1 METLVQINV
10 KPGVPGRNENQDLI
24 EFSEQPLS
32 ITGFGYLAGTSP
44 NAAVANEVNFNE
56 PFNEQPEAGFSGR
69 TPSHPGIISRS
80 NGLELLRQG
89 WLAADLHVHT
99 FYSYD
104 VAPTAEVDPLRLYQ
118 KAKACGLSFVSFTDH
133 DTMEAYDRIGW
144 TRDDV
149 ITGVEVK
156 ILDRQRI
163 GHTIHV
169 NVYRLNKKQFA
180 IIQQITRRAQNIEL
194 LTEYLKSENLPFV
207 FNHPFWHEPGEK
219 FRAEAVVE
227 IVDLFP
233 VLEYNMGRIK
243 KLNRLM
249 LQLAESKN
257 KGIVAGTD
265 THTGDIG
272 RIFTLAPGNSPEEFF
287 ESVKRGKSLLVTE
300 DLNFFRIRQE
310 ILKRLEMLADTR
322 KWVMGKKG
330 LRLEAGNDLVDGI
343 VQILT
348 EDAGGTQGLKKCLV
362 KFMARLVS
370 RTGLP
375 ALIYL
380 SKQKRLA
387 GHLELELGI

>member
-1 METLVQINV
+1 MEPQVLINTSPGTLI
-10 KPGVPGRNENQDLI
+10 RNKSQERA
-24 EFSEQPLS
+24 EFSVRPLS
-32 ITGFGYLAGTSP
+32 ITGLNYLAESST
-44 NAAVANEVNFNE
+44 NHTVAKAASFGER
-56 PFNEQPEAGFSGR
+56 PAGA
-69 TPSHPGIISRS
+69 PSDRSLYRPGIISRARS
-80 NGLELLRQG
+80 LDLIRQG

-104 VAPTAEVDPLRLYQ
+104 VAPTAEMDPLRLYQ
-118 KAKACGLSFVSFTDH
+118 KAKARGLSFVSFTDH

-156 ILDRQRI
+156 ILDRQRV
-163 GHTIHV
+163 GHTVHV
-169 NVYRLNKKQFA
+169 NVYLLNKKQFS
-180 IIQQITRRAQNIEL
+180 IIEQITQQAQNIQL
-194 LTEYLKSENLPFV
+194 LVEYLKSENLPFV

-219 FRAEAVVE
+219 FSAEAVLE

-249 LQLAESKN
+249 LQLAELKN

-265 THTGDIG
+265 SHTGDIG
-272 RIFTLAPGNSPEEFF
+272 RIFTLSPGRSPREFF
-287 ESVKRGKSLLVTE
+287 DSVERGHSFLVTE
-300 DLNFFRIRQE
+300 DLNFIKIRQE

-322 KWVMGKKG
+322 KWVMGKK
-330 LRLEAGNDLVDGI
+330 RLKMEAGHVLVDEI

-348 EDAGGTQGLKKCLV
+348 EGAGRTQRLKKILV
-362 KFMARLVS
+362 KYMARLVS
-370 RTGLP
+370 QIGLP

-380 SKQKRLA
+380 GNQKRLA
-387 GHLELELGI
+387 GRLELELGI

>member
-1 METLVQINV
+1 METQVQIKAN
-10 KPGVPGRNENQDLI
+10 PGALI
-24 EFSEQPLS
+24 KNKSQGQAEFSGQPLFIKDS
-32 ITGFGYLAGTSP
+32 GYLADISP
-44 NAAVANEVNFNE
+44 KAAPINAVNSNGLPVA
-56 PFNEQPEAGFSGR
+56 AHSDHS
-69 TPSHPGIISRS
+69 PSRPGILSRS
-80 NGLELLRQG
+80 SGLELLRQG

-99 FYSYD
+99 FYSHD
-104 VAPTAEVDPLRLYQ
+104 VAPTAEVDPLKLYQ
-118 KAKACGLSFVSFTDH
+118 KAKARGLSFVSFTDH

-169 NVYRLNKKQFA
+169 NVYSLNKKQFA
-180 IIQQITRRAQNIEL
+180 LIQQITRQAQNIEL

-219 FRAEAVVE
+219 FSGEAVME

-233 VLEYNMGRIK
+233 VLEYNMGRIR

-249 LQLAESKN
+249 LQLAEAKN

-265 THTGDIG
+265 SHTGDIG
-272 RIFTLAPGNSPEEFF
+272 RIFTLAPGNNPKEFF
-287 ESVKRGKSLLVTE
+287 DSVKRGSSLLVTE

-310 ILKRLEMLADTR
+310 ILQRLEMLADTR
-322 KWVMGKKG
+322 KWVMGKKS
-330 LRLEAGNDLVDGI
+330 LRLEAGHVLVDGI
-343 VQILT
+343 IQILT
-348 EDAGGTQGLKKCLV
+348 EGAGRRQGLKKCLV
-362 KFMARLVS
+362 KFMARFLS
-370 RTGLP
+370 HLGLP

-380 SKQKRLA
+380 GNQRRLA
-387 GHLELELGI
+387 GRLELELGV